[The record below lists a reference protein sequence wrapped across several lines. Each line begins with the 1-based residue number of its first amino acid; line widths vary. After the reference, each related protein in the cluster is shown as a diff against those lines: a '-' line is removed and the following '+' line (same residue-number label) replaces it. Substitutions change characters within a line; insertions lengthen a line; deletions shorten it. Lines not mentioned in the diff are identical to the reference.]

1 MLQLLIEGLCS
12 PSDYRLY
19 KKEEVFPKLMSLYH
33 SPLTE
38 ERSKVTKCGWTFRET
53 VVEFSPLLLGAYI
66 EGDSWGL
73 PHHTCC
79 P

>member
-1 MLQLLIEGLCS
+1 MLQLLVEGLCS

-38 ERSKVTKCGWTFRET
+38 ERSKVNET
-53 VVEFSPLLLGAYI
+53 VVEFLINETAVEFLKPFL
-66 EGDSWGL
+66 
-73 PHHTCC
+73 H
-79 P
+79 